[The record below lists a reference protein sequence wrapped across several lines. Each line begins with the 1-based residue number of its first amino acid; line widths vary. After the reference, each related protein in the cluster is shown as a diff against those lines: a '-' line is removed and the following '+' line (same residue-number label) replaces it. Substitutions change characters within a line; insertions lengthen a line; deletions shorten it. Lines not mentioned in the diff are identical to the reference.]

1 MLYKSMRGRKLI
13 DKKIKEEKTSY
24 VRGFLNSKIFIN
36 IKHFIKHKYLIFE
49 EWAKYVV
56 LISM

>member
-1 MLYKSMRGRKLI
+1 MRGRKLI

-36 IKHFIKHKYLIFE
+36 IKHFIKHKYLISE